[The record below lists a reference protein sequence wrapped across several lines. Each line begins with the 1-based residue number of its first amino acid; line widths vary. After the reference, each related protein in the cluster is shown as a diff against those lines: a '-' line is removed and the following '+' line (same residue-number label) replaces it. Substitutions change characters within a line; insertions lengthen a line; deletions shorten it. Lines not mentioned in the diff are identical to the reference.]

1 MPYFYSWV
9 GQTTGGSGSADKISR
24 GFITNNMEPNHEQTQ
39 EEIYRLVKENNKML
53 HGMRRTAFWG
63 GLFKL
68 LIWAGLIAAPIWLY
82 SVYLAPIVQNLQQ
95 TMNQVQG
102 VSSQA
107 QGQLNGLGDVFKQ
120 LEAKL
125 KSALPANQ

>member
-1 MPYFYSWV
+1 MES
-9 GQTTGGSGSADKISR
+9 
-24 GFITNNMEPNHEQTQ
+24 NNDQTQ

>member
-1 MPYFYSWV
+1 M
-9 GQTTGGSGSADKISR
+9 R
-24 GFITNNMEPNHEQTQ
+24 NNMESNNDQTQ

-125 KSALPANQ
+125 KSATSVQQ

>member
-1 MPYFYSWV
+1 M
-9 GQTTGGSGSADKISR
+9 R
-24 GFITNNMEPNHEQTQ
+24 NNMESNNDQTQ

-82 SVYLAPIVQNLQQ
+82 ATYLAPVVQSLQQ
-95 TMNQVQG
+95 TVNQVQG

>member
-1 MPYFYSWV
+1 
-9 GQTTGGSGSADKISR
+9 
-24 GFITNNMEPNHEQTQ
+24 MEPNHEQTQ

>member
-1 MPYFYSWV
+1 LIDRVKNAAM
-9 GQTTGGSGSADKISR
+9 R
-24 GFITNNMEPNHEQTQ
+24 NNMESNNDQTQ

>member
-1 MPYFYSWV
+1 MIDRV
-9 GQTTGGSGSADKISR
+9 KNAAMR
-24 GFITNNMEPNHEQTQ
+24 NNMESNNDQTQ

>member
-1 MPYFYSWV
+1 MIDRV
-9 GQTTGGSGSADKISR
+9 KNAAMR
-24 GFITNNMEPNHEQTQ
+24 NNMESNNDQTQ

-82 SVYLAPIVQNLQQ
+82 ATYLAPVVQSLQQ
-95 TMNQVQG
+95 TVNQVQG

>member
-1 MPYFYSWV
+1 M
-9 GQTTGGSGSADKISR
+9 R
-24 GFITNNMEPNHEQTQ
+24 
-39 EEIYRLVKENNKML
+39 

-82 SVYLAPIVQNLQQ
+82 ATYLAPVVQSLQQ
-95 TMNQVQG
+95 TVNQVQG

>member
-1 MPYFYSWV
+1 M
-9 GQTTGGSGSADKISR
+9 R
-24 GFITNNMEPNHEQTQ
+24 NNMESNNDQTQ

>member
-1 MPYFYSWV
+1 
-9 GQTTGGSGSADKISR
+9 
-24 GFITNNMEPNHEQTQ
+24 
-39 EEIYRLVKENNKML
+39 ML

-82 SVYLAPIVQNLQQ
+82 ATYLAPVVQSLQQ
-95 TMNQVQG
+95 TVNQVQG

>member
-1 MPYFYSWV
+1 
-9 GQTTGGSGSADKISR
+9 
-24 GFITNNMEPNHEQTQ
+24 MESNQNDLLRETYQ
-39 EEIYRLVKENNKML
+39 LSKENNKML

>member
-1 MPYFYSWV
+1 M
-9 GQTTGGSGSADKISR
+9 R
-24 GFITNNMEPNHEQTQ
+24 NNMESNNDQTQ

-68 LIWAGLIAAPIWLY
+68 LIWAGLIAAPILLY
-82 SVYLAPIVQNLQQ
+82 ATYLAPVVQSLQQ
-95 TMNQVQG
+95 TVNQVQG

-125 KSALPANQ
+125 KSATSVQQ

>member
-1 MPYFYSWV
+1 M
-9 GQTTGGSGSADKISR
+9 R
-24 GFITNNMEPNHEQTQ
+24 NNMESNNDQTQ

-102 VSSQA
+102 AGAKA
-107 QGQLNGLGDVFKQ
+107 QGQLNGLGDILKQ
-120 LEAKL
+120 FESKIQ
-125 KSALPANQ
+125 SALPANE